1 MIDYKNHDDVVD
13 QLQGAGLIVDL
24 PLRLATGS
32 KSVRCRIDGGDH
44 EKRGWYRLHEWI
56 MDNGDAMLVGSYG
69 VFQGD
74 DPGTRKVELTK
85 RCVSCGREMALAEKC
100 CPGCGSKDIQ
110 RRTMSDEQK
119 AALKEKQAQDRK
131 RAEAEQKAE
140 IEQAAQWASEVWKHC
155 RDVEPGG
162 HDYLVRKKLAATGGA
177 RVFESNDGL
186 NLIGAEPEDYKYL
199 VNFHGALVVPMMN
212 TAGKIFGLQ
221 FILDRARHKGRIER
235 TGRDKDYWPAGLSKD
250 AHYWLIGGTP
260 RDVALEAEGFATAM
274 SLHNATGLPVFVAF
288 DAGNLPKVAKA
299 VRHAYRRLRLLTCAD
314 DDHLQRCAE
323 CKEYTLVEKPNCNHC
338 GKPHRKFNA
347 GKQRAQEA
355 ALLVDGAW
363 LAPTFAEA
371 RSLDRKGPTDFNDL
385 QDLEHLDVVRT
396 QIDAKLRDLGW
407 IAPDLAV
414 SSRVAGG
421 YVEGGGGRRAAVSVM
436 TLDELV
442 DRFIYIDDAT
452 GDFVFDRWT
461 SEVCKFS
468 KMVKLLPAG
477 VRVEQLKTHHVW
489 TSHAV
494 YIDQI
499 GFDPGGEDD
508 NVVCNRWRGWPTKPK
523 AGSCDALLD
532 LLRFICSGEQ
542 TLADKVFDWV
552 LKWLA
557 YPLQNPGAKMQ
568 TAIVVHGPQG
578 TGKSRFFEAYAK
590 IFAEYAVVIN
600 QGAIEDKFNSDWS
613 ERKLFVLAD
622 EIVARSDMYHLKNQL
637 KNFITGEWVRINPKN
652 VAAHKERNHMNL
664 VFTSNEKMP
673 IVLEDD
679 DRRHLV
685 IWTPPKMNE
694 VFYSEVSEEIA
705 NGGVEALH
713 HYLLSLDLGDFR
725 PWTKPPMTDAKQSLI
740 TLSLGSDE
748 IFLREWQSGH
758 IESLPFS
765 PAGTSTVYSE
775 YLSWCRREG
784 ETHPRPAKHF
794 WSSAGKPGWEISRPD
809 RYQSLNSAET
819 VSWRCV
825 IPPDH
830 LLRQVKLKKGE
841 QGPWKHDDES
851 KTRWLTR
858 CYFALENA
866 RLNAGD
872 GK

>member
-1 MIDYKNHDDVVD
+1 MLNYKNYDDVVH
-13 QLQGAGLIVDL
+13 QLEEAGLILDL
-24 PLRLATGS
+24 PLKLAIGS
-32 KSVRCRIDGGDH
+32 KSQRCRVDGGGH

-74 DPGTRKVELTK
+74 DPGTLKVELTK
-85 RCVSCGREMALAEKC
+85 RCVACGREMALAEKS
-100 CPGCGSKDIQ
+100 CPGCGSKDVQ
-110 RRTMSDEQK
+110 RRTMTDEQK

-131 RAEAEQKAE
+131 RAEAERKAE
-140 IEQAAQWASEVWKHC
+140 IEQAAQWAGEVWKHC
-155 RDVEPGG
+155 REVEPGG

-199 VNFHGALVVPMMN
+199 ANFHGALVVPMTN

-221 FILDRARHKGRIER
+221 FILDRSIHKARIER

-299 VRHAYRRLRLLTCAD
+299 LRGAYRRLRLMLCAD
-314 DDHLQRCAE
+314 DDHLQKCAE
-323 CKEYTLVEKPNCNHC
+323 CKAYTPVDTPRCAHC
-338 GKPHRKFNA
+338 GKEHRKANA

-363 LAPTFAEA
+363 LAPAFAEQ
-371 RSLDRKGPTDFNDL
+371 RPLDRKGPTDFNDL
-385 QDLEHLDVVRT
+385 HALEGLDVVRN

-407 IAPDLAV
+407 TAPAPAT
-414 SSRVAGG
+414 SPRAAGA
-421 YVEGGGGRRAAVSVM
+421 YAEGEGERRAAVSVM

-442 DRFIYIDDAT
+442 ERFIYVDDVT

-461 SEVCKFS
+461 SEVCKFA
-468 KMVKLLPAG
+468 KMVKLLPANT
-477 VRVEQLKTHHVW
+477 RIEHLKTHHVW
-489 TSHAV
+489 NSRAV

-499 GFDPGGEDD
+499 GFDPGGEDK
-508 NVVCNRWRGWPTKPK
+508 NVLCNRWRGWPTKPK
-523 AGSCDALLD
+523 AGRCDALLD
-532 LLRFICSGEQ
+532 LLRFICSNEPSV
-542 TLADKVFDWV
+542 ADKVFDWV

-557 YPLQNPGAKMQ
+557 YPLQHPGAKLQ

-578 TGKSRFFEAYAK
+578 TGKSRFFEAYSK
-590 IFAEYAVVIN
+590 IFGEYAIVIN

-637 KNFITGEWVRINPKN
+637 KNFITGEWVRVNPKN
-652 VAAHKERNHMNL
+652 VAAHKERNHMNI

-694 VFYSEVSEEIA
+694 VFYNEVSEEIA
-705 NGGVEALH
+705 NGGIEALYD
-713 HYLLSLDLGDFR
+713 YLLNLDLGDFK
-725 PWTKPPMTDAKQSLI
+725 PWTKPPMTDAKQNLI

-748 IFLREWQSGH
+748 IFLREWQAGH
-758 IESLPFS
+758 IETLPFG
-765 PAGTSTVYSE
+765 PAGTSTVYAE
-775 YLSWCRREG
+775 YTAWCKREG

-794 WSSAGKPGWEISRPD
+794 WSTAARPGWEIGRPD
-809 RYQSLNSAET
+809 RYASLNSTDT

-825 IPPDH
+825 IPPDD
-830 LLRQVKLKKGE
+830 LLRNVKLKNGAP
-841 QGPWKHDDES
+841 GPWKDDNES

-858 CYFALENA
+858 CHFAIENA
-866 RLNAGD
+866 RLKSGD
-872 GK
+872 GQ